1 MAQRFGLRSRL
12 PTIMNSAPPALPIV
26 FVVEDDD
33 AVRDSLLLL
42 LQLKG
47 FRAQG
52 FRSADAFLS
61 GVEAVPAG
69 CLLLDLRMPGRSGLE
84 LQADLVERGVRIPV
98 VIITGHG
105 DVSAAR
111 TAFRAGA
118 VDFLEKPLDETALL
132 AAITAALER
141 DRQRREVEAMA
152 ASLDAR
158 MARLTAREREVM
170 ALICDGHQNR
180 EIAAALG
187 LSARTVEVH
196 KARVMEKLQVAS
208 LAELLRLFRGANG
221 DMPA

>member
-1 MAQRFGLRSRL
+1 MPSTPSSL
-12 PTIMNSAPPALPIV
+12 PV
-26 FVVEDDD
+26 VYVVEDDD
-33 AVRDSLLLL
+33 PVRDSLLLL

-52 FRSADAFLS
+52 FRSADDFLA
-61 GVEAVPAG
+61 GVGSAPAG
-69 CLLLDLRMPGRSGLE
+69 CLLLDLRMPGRSGLD
-84 LQADLVERGVRIPV
+84 LQADLVERGIGIPV

-132 AAITAALER
+132 ATIAAALER
-141 DRQRREVEAMA
+141 DRQRREDEATA
-152 ASLDAR
+152 AGLEAR
-158 MARLTAREREVM
+158 KARLTAREREVM
-170 ALICDGHQNR
+170 ALICDGHPNR

-196 KARVMEKLQVAS
+196 KARVMEKLEVGG
-208 LAELLRLFRGANG
+208 LAELLRLFRSARG
-221 DMPA
+221 DGPAPPR